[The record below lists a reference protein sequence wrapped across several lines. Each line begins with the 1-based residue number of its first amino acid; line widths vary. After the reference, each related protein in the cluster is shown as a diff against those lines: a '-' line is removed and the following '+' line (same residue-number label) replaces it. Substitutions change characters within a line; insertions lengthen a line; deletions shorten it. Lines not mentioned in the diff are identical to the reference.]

1 MGRNE
6 YGISGHL
13 HIFAFLKHLMVL
25 LRCNFFRASFYTL
38 SKTLIACR
46 DIELRF
52 FKTLLNDAFKNKVR
66 TYIAAVN
73 VKYT

>member
-6 YGISGHL
+6 YGISGHV

-25 LRCNFFRASFYTL
+25 HFYTL

-46 DIELRF
+46 DMQLR
-52 FKTLLNDAFKNKVR
+52 LLNNVFKILIFFSFFVTASKNISLVGKFLS
-66 TYIAAVN
+66 TIY
-73 VKYT
+73 